1 MEQGYYPRILDNIL
15 NDYLDAFGAVLIQG
29 PKWCGKTTTAILK
42 AKSVLKMQD
51 PDQSSSYLQMAN
63 FMPSKLLEGETPR
76 LIDEWQ
82 MAPVLW
88 DAVRNTVDSR
98 GKEGQFILTG
108 STVVDDDQVMHSG
121 TGRIAPLN
129 MYPMSLF
136 ESKESNGTVSLKSLF
151 QSKDKFEG
159 AYSGLSVENLA
170 FAICRGGWPAS
181 ITKKKASSQLITR
194 SYVDAICNSDASRV
208 DGVSK
213 KPERVR
219 ALLQSYARNISTL
232 ATNKTILAD
241 IKAND
246 GEMTEPTMYTYLAA
260 LKRLYVIEDVSAWN
274 LSIRSASAIR
284 SSNKKGFSD
293 PSIAAAALGL
303 SSDDL
308 LADLNTFGFF
318 FESLCLRDLKVYSTA
333 LGGTISYYNDRYGLE
348 CDAVLHLNNGKY
360 ALFEMKLGSSEIQNG
375 ANHLLEMD
383 HLIKGKHMKALSLLM
398 VFTGGEYAYQRE
410 DGVFIIPIACLKD

>member
-1 MEQGYYPRILDNIL
+1 MAHEYYPRILDNVL
-15 NDYLDAFGAVLIQG
+15 KDYLDAFGAVLIRG
-29 PKWCGKTTTAILK
+29 PKWCGKTTTALQR

-51 PDQSSSYLQMAN
+51 PDHSSSYLQMAN

-88 DAVRNTVDSR
+88 DAVRNEVDSR
-98 GKEGQFILTG
+98 RKEGQFILTG
-108 STVVDDDQVMHSG
+108 STVIDDDQVMHSG

-136 ESKESNGTVSLKSLF
+136 ESMESNGSVSLKSLF
-151 QSKDKFEG
+151 QINEKFEG
-159 AYSGLSVENLA
+159 ARSVLNIEKLA

-181 ITKKKASSQLITR
+181 INKKESSSQLIAR

-208 DGVSK
+208 DDISK

-219 ALLQSYARNISTL
+219 ALLNSYARNISTL
-232 ATNKTILAD
+232 ATNKTILED

-246 GEMTEPTMYTYLAA
+246 NEMTEPTMYTYLSA
-260 LKRLYVIEDVSAWN
+260 LKRLYVIDDIPAWSP
-274 LSIRSASAIR
+274 SIRSVSAIR

-293 PSIAAAALGL
+293 PSIAVAVLGL
-303 SSDDL
+303 TSEDL
-308 LADLNTFGFF
+308 LNDPNTFGFF
-318 FESLCLRDLKVYSTA
+318 FESLCLRDLKIYSTS
-333 LGGTISYYNDRYGLE
+333 LGGTISYYHDRYGLE

-360 ALFEMKLGSSEIQNG
+360 ALIEMKLGSREIQDG

-383 HLIKGKHMKALSLLM
+383 KLIKSKHMKAPSFLM
-398 VFTGGEYAYQRE
+398 VLTGGEYAYQRE
-410 DGVFIIPIACLKD
+410 DGVFVIPIACLKD